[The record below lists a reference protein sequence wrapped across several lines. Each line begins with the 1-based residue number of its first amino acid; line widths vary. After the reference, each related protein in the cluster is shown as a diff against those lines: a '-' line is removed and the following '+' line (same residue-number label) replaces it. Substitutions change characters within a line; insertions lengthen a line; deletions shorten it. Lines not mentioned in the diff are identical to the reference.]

1 MWPTEIKFLFDG
13 IVFSSHVIIERI
25 SDSLNRYEFTINFL
39 NRYLISKYRECY
51 FFVLENNKFKPIYI
65 ENEKE
70 HELVNTLQEA
80 IRNLPQLVKEKLAGA
95 C

>member
-1 MWPTEIKFLFDG
+1 MLPTEIKFLFDG
-13 IVFSSHVIIERI
+13 IIFSSQVFIERI

-39 NRYLISKYRECY
+39 NRYLSSKYRECY

-70 HELVNTLQEA
+70 YELVKTLQEA
-80 IRNLPQLVKEKLAGA
+80 ICNIPQLIKEKLAA
-95 C
+95 L